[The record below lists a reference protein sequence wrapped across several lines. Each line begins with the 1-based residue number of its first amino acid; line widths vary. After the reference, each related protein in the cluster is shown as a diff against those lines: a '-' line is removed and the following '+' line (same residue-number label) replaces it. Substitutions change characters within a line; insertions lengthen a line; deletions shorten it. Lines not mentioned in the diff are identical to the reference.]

1 MLDGGRANEQ
11 NPSDTAFASAA
22 DFRPVGRTDV
32 QANARA
38 ASEPRVKTCSP
49 TRPTTHWTSSS
60 APLSSPALPRSTPRP
75 FLPVGTHRPL
85 AVDALLHPGVHRR
98 HPRSWA
104 DALLQ
109 NCAQSSD
116 SRRPRR
122 CCCRCSLRFRLRSC
136 SRTSSRSQQSPDERS
151 QSFLLPSEGPIGHEG
166 SAGEKSSRRAGS
178 ELSAA
183 ARPPRGECP
192 Q

>member
-11 NPSDTAFASAA
+11 KPSDTAFASAA

-122 CCCRCSLRFRLRSC
+122 CCCRCSLRFHLHSC
-136 SRTSSRSQQSPDERS
+136 SRCLLRIATIARRTLSIVPSTLQETDRSRGLGWREIEPKS
-151 QSFLLPSEGPIGHEG
+151 
-166 SAGEKSSRRAGS
+166 GE
-178 ELSAA
+178 
-183 ARPPRGECP
+183 
-192 Q
+192 